1 MNQQSRRI
9 VYTYV
14 VLTLLSTFA
23 SSFIWG
29 INTLFLLNAGL
40 TITQAFTAN
49 AFFTG
54 GQVIFEI
61 PTGVVADTRGR
72 RLSYLLGAATLFVS
86 TLAYLWLWEIKGP
99 FWAWAIVSIVLG
111 LGFTFFSGATEAWL
125 VDGLKA
131 SGFEGDLDNVFAKGS
146 IATGFA
152 MLTGTLAGGF
162 VAQFTNLGVP
172 YLLRAG
178 ALAMTFVLAF
188 FFMRDEGFKQ
198 KKRTSLIKEMSSVFS
213 DAIEFG
219 MRKAPVRWMMFSG
232 IFGGGVSIYAFYA
245 MQPYLLNLF
254 GNNAGYGIA
263 GIAASIV
270 AGAQIVGGVLVP
282 YAGRIFAKR
291 TTFFFI
297 ATVISVAALAAIAIF
312 NNFYL
317 VLAVFAVW
325 SLIFAAT
332 TPIRQSYLNELLPS
346 QQRATILSTDNML
359 ASAGG
364 VFAQPILGKTA
375 DIYGYPASYVGSA
388 IFQFFALPFLA
399 LAWREKARSDPFRV
413 DEPAPAKQ

>member
-111 LGFTFFSGATEAWL
+111 LGFTFFSGATEAWP

-198 KKRTSLIKEMSSVFS
+198 KKRTSLIKEMGSVFS

-232 IFGGGVSIYAFYA
+232 IFSGGVSIYAFYA
-245 MQPYLLNLF
+245 MQPYLLNLY

-291 TTFFFI
+291 TTFFVI

>member
-54 GQVIFEI
+54 GQVIFEV

-86 TLAYLWLWEIKGP
+86 TLAYLWLWKIKGP
-99 FWAWAIVSIVLG
+99 FWTWAIVSIVLG

-198 KKRTSLIKEMSSVFS
+198 KKRTSLIKEMGSVFS

-232 IFGGGVSIYAFYA
+232 IFSGGVSIYAFYA
-245 MQPYLLNLF
+245 MQPYLLNLY

-375 DIYGYPASYVGSA
+375 DIYGYPVSYIGSA

-413 DEPAPAKQ
+413 DDPAPAKQ

>member
-198 KKRTSLIKEMSSVFS
+198 KKRTSLIKEMSSVFA

-245 MQPYLLNLF
+245 MQPYLLNLY
-254 GNNAGYGIA
+254 GSNAGYGIA

>member
-86 TLAYLWLWEIKGP
+86 TLAYLWLWKIKGP

-131 SGFEGDLDNVFAKGS
+131 SGFEGDLDSVFAKGS

-245 MQPYLLNLF
+245 MQPYLLNLY

-413 DEPAPAKQ
+413 DDPAPAKQ